1 MCKEKKGRNRMIVYC
16 SRYEKECIE
25 AVYHNCDVPSDSYD
39 IDEQVNECKNCEFC
53 EEKDE

>member
-1 MCKEKKGRNRMIVYC
+1 MIVYC